1 MTRRERLL
9 EKMRANPKADWR
21 IEDVETLCR
30 QVGLTL
36 SPPSGGSHYM
46 VTSPHAAGGLPVPFA
61 RPIKP
66 IYIKKLVS
74 LADAHSMKENGIARH
89 DVPSGLLEEK
99 GTDR

>member
-1 MTRRERLL
+1 
-9 EKMRANPKADWR
+9 MRANPKADWR

-30 QVGLTL
+30 QIGLTL
-36 SPPSGGSHYM
+36 SPPSGGTHYM

-74 LADAHSMKENGIARH
+74 LADAHSMKEGGVSHNDA
-89 DVPSGLLEEK
+89 PSGLLEEK